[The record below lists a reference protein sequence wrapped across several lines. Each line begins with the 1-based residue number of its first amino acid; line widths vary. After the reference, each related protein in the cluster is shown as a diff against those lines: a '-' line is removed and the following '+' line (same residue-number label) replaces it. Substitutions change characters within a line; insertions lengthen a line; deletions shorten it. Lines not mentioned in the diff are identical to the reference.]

1 MLMIVQHLFNNIFD
15 DVKITTVRL
24 ANFAEEALNRLLSQN
39 QNKEFDLMIGFLET
53 PVAEL
58 LSYISAVDVALGIQK
73 GKTLT
78 NDEFIKL
85 FKKTMSDKEGVIADA
100 MGGFNTPA
108 FIEFYPKGVTEYSKA
123 TKTNLPT
130 LISRVNKAAT
140 THKAKLSPA
149 LLATLQAF
157 ESSWQANR
165 DTQVQQKGTLSDSRA
180 DRNALRTNVEMALL
194 KAVHATALAYPGDVE
209 KCTVFYKFHLLYPVS
224 RAKKDTPTPPVG
236 Q

>member
-1 MLMIVQHLFNNIFD
+1 MLMIVQHLFTNIFD

-24 ANFAEEALNRLLSQN
+24 ANFAEEALNRLISQN
-39 QNKEFDLMIGFLET
+39 QTKEFDLIIGYLKT

-100 MGGFNTPA
+100 VGGFSSPA

-130 LISRVNKAAT
+130 LIKRVNKVAT
-140 THKAKLSPA
+140 AYKAKLSPA

-157 ESSWQANR
+157 ESSWEANR
-165 DTQVQQKGTLSDSRA
+165 NTQVQQKGNLSDSRA
-180 DRNALRTNVEMALL
+180 DRNDLRTNVEIALL
-194 KAVHATALAYPGDVE
+194 KAVHATALEYPADLE
-209 KCTVFYKFHLLYPVS
+209 KCTIFFKFNLLYPVS
-224 RAKKDTPTPPVG
+224 RTKKDTITPPVV
-236 Q
+236 